1 MRIMAFVFAALILG
15 LQYPL
20 WLGKGGWL
28 QLRETERQLSLQ
40 RQANEQLKVRN
51 AALDAEVRDL
61 KTGYGAI
68 EERARAELGMM
79 RSDEVFFQLQ
89 PAGDPKV
96 TLAPAVVAPGTVSSP
111 KR

>member
-1 MRIMAFVFAALILG
+1 MACILAALILG

-28 QLRETERQLSLQ
+28 QLRETDRQLALQ
-40 RQANEQLKVRN
+40 RQANEKLKARN
-51 AALDAEVRDL
+51 AALDAEVSDL

-79 RSDEVFFQLQ
+79 RSDEIFFQLQ
-89 PAGDPKV
+89 PAGDPTV
-96 TLAPAVVAPGTVSSP
+96 TLAPAVAAPRAAASP